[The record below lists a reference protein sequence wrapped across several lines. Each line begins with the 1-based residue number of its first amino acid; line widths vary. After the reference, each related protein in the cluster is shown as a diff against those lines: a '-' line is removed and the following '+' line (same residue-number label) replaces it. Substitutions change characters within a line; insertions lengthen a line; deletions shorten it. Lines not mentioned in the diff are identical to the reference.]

1 MAKLLLVGISLIC
14 LACGSGARTATPSTL
29 TVTRSVAS
37 QMPAVYPYCDDST
50 LAQPCPC
57 EDGYTCVRT
66 DDREWCLPVWEADC
80 RPRCIPASH
89 PWIVCQ
95 GNAEVHGIAE
105 GEPVDWMAVQARAAS
120 GCTLGNG
127 WTWRVWG
134 VKVDDRPRIGGYL
147 DGQVISSWRSPDT
160 NCPSSAPNAA
170 DNLPHFYERNPGL
183 PAYLLMP
190 PGYGGAVGEI
200 APTE

>member
-1 MAKLLLVGISLIC
+1 MARLLSVGISLFC
-14 LACGSGARTATPSTL
+14 LACTSPLTTRDATILMRSDAATMLPSL
-29 TVTRSVAS
+29 
-37 QMPAVYPYCDDST
+37 PYCNDST
-50 LAQPCPC
+50 PAQPCPC

-105 GEPVDWMAVQARAAS
+105 GEPVDWMAVVAPTAA
-120 GCTLGNG
+120 GCALGNG
-127 WTWRVWG
+127 RTWRVWG
-134 VKVDDRPRIGGYL
+134 VKLDDRPRVGGYL
-147 DGQVISSWRSPDT
+147 DEQVISSWRSPDT
-160 NCPSSAPNAA
+160 NCPSSAPAA
-170 DNLPHFYERNPGL
+170 EDNIPRFYERNPTL

-200 APTE
+200 TPTE